1 MAAPRIC
8 APGRFL
14 RGTDGAATLEF
25 LIIFPMVFFA
35 VLAFVEAGWLMTRAT
50 LLDRGVDMA
59 VRELRVGTAT
69 APDHAALKRLIC
81 GHAVLLGA
89 CEENLAVELIPIRSP
104 ADLPDRDTV
113 CVDRA
118 TRIEPAVRYDPG
130 RRSETVFVR
139 ACLLADPLIPGVGLA
154 LAMPTAPGGG
164 IVMIAYAA
172 FVNEP
177 E

>member
-1 MAAPRIC
+1 M
-8 APGRFL
+8 
-14 RGTDGAATLEF
+14 
-25 LIIFPMVFFA
+25 
-35 VLAFVEAGWLMTRAT
+35 
-50 LLDRGVDMA
+50 
-59 VRELRVGTAT
+59 
-69 APDHAALKRLIC
+69 
-81 GHAVLLGA
+81 
-89 CEENLAVELIPIRSP
+89 
-104 ADLPDRDTV
+104 
-113 CVDRA
+113 
-118 TRIEPAVRYDPG
+118 RYDPG